1 VSLWRPATP
10 IVNDVTPTI
19 LIGVLMRITCFG
31 FALTLL
37 VVAHAPRVDAQQRDI
52 PAKHRAGEAAVYSSR
67 ASDFVAGRRVFLRST
82 KTFIG
87 TISAVDA
94 NRKFPRS
101 FPRSRMK
108 AVLIERADGRQD
120 WVPVEGITRIY
131 VTR

>member
-1 VSLWRPATP
+1 
-10 IVNDVTPTI
+10 
-19 LIGVLMRITCFG
+19 MRITRYCL
-31 FALTLL
+31 ALTLL
-37 VVAHAPRVDAQQRDI
+37 LASHARRVEAQQPDTRTKHGVVV
-52 PAKHRAGEAAVYSSR
+52 PAVAYSSK

-94 NRKFPRS
+94 NHAFPRS
-101 FPRSRMK
+101 FSHSHMK
-108 AVLIERADGRQD
+108 AVLIERAEGRKD